1 MKKKYLLCIV
11 SIMII
16 AMSFVL
22 IREKTLKK
30 NLEIVTKAYEKLIES
45 RGEVEYVKFTK
56 DDGSYEEYYKDSK
69 TEVEQRDEY
78 NKNNELQ
85 AREIFYKNEGKIV
98 SICNENDKFEGSTT
112 ILSPQIARENKN
124 LEKISLMENMS
135 NQYTTKYLKDKFK
148 KVKNEDSSVAEYNSK
163 TAKIYIDKNNDA
175 IFKVESI
182 HPSGKSEIIEYSK
195 LKKGEKDL
203 FRIDAKN
210 NSNIDLSNVKLKEY
224 IQEDIDYKNSKG

>member
-11 SIMII
+11 STMII
-16 AMSFVL
+16 VTSFVL

-30 NLEIVTKAYEKLIES
+30 NLEIVTKAYEKLIEL
-45 RGEVEYVKFTK
+45 RGEVEYVKVTK
-56 DDGSYEEYYKDSK
+56 DDESYEEYYKDSE
-69 TEVEQRDEY
+69 TEIKQRDEY

-85 AREIFYKNEGKIV
+85 VREIFYKNEGKI
-98 SICNENDKFEGSTT
+98 INIFNENGKFEGSTT
-112 ILSPQIARENKN
+112 ILSPKIAKENKD
-124 LEKISLMENMS
+124 LENISLMEDMS
-135 NQYTTKYLKDKFK
+135 NQYITKYLKDKFK
-148 KVKNEDSSVAEYNSK
+148 KVKNKDSSVVEYNSK
-163 TAKIYIDKNNDA
+163 TARIYIDKNNNA

-210 NSNIDLSNVKLKEY
+210 NSNIDLSNVKLKEH
-224 IQEDIDYKNSKG
+224 IQEDIGYENAKG